1 MTRFYDI
8 ILTQPGNSKPIRE
21 WTSHPNGAF
30 NPAAQDIEFD
40 FQIADYAALTNI
52 YVLTIHGV
60 ALADLTQ
67 ANQFA
72 GMQIEIRGGMKAG
85 LPLANP
91 KQAGTLATATVFQAY
106 GNWEGIDQRLDLV
119 IAPSPYTLSAPGN
132 IVLNWKSGQ
141 PLSQALQNALSVA
154 YPNIPIS
161 ITISDQLVQNHD
173 EPHMSSTLEDL
184 AQMIMEITK
193 GNFLGDN
200 YGGVRITLQNGRLF
214 IWDDTFTPPIVQMS
228 FNDFIGQPTWIAD
241 NVMICKTVMRADIQ
255 VGSLITMPQ
264 GLQNLPGLVGT
275 TQQSNPSS
283 HKYQTSFQGG
293 FQVTEIR
300 HIGAYRTPDGSSWS
314 TILKCT
320 PTNPT

>member
-1 MTRFYDI
+1 VTRYYDI
-8 ILTQPGNSKPIRE
+8 TLTPPGASKPARQ

-52 YVLTIHGV
+52 YVLTVHGV
-60 ALADLTQ
+60 PLADLAQ

-72 GMQIEIRGGMKAG
+72 GMQVSIKGGMQTG

-91 KQAGTLATATVFQAY
+91 KQAGTLAVASVFQAY

-119 IAPSPYTLSAPGN
+119 IAPSPYTIGAPGN
-132 IVLNWKSGQ
+132 IVLNWKAGQ
-141 PLSQALQNALSVA
+141 PLSQALQNTLSVA
-154 YPNIPIS
+154 YPNVPIS
-161 ITISDQLVQNHD
+161 ITISDKIVQSHD

-184 AQMIMEITK
+184 AQLVMGITK
-193 GNFLGDN
+193 GQFLGDN
-200 YGGVRITLQNGRLF
+200 YGGVRIAIQNGRLF
-214 IWDDTFTPPIVQMS
+214 VWDDTYTPPVVQIA

-241 NVMICKTVMRADIQ
+241 NVMICKFVMRGDLQ
-255 VGSLITMPQ
+255 VGSIINMPQ
-264 GLQNLPGLVGT
+264 GLQNLPGIVGT

-293 FQVTEIR
+293 FQISEIR
-300 HIGAYRTPDGSSWS
+300 HVGSYRSPDAGAWC
-314 TILKCT
+314 TIVKCL
-320 PTNPT
+320 PLNPS